1 MSLHLQNEINKIKL
15 VPLNKSCFMEEKLIS
30 QKKPFYPIIKELN
43 DYLKHYNRWVYTP
56 VYYED
61 LLRFSG
67 SIVVYDENENDT
79 LWIRVY
85 YTDSERVEI
94 DYNLKKVYA
103 LLHSDGN
110 ETSMPFLNIDAIDYC
125 TFGNSKPFRIKVR
138 NVLNDNFT
146 YFYIKKTDA
155 SRAYGLEFEHM
166 LSPYNLNFLI
176 NDSTLIEE
184 HIAGIPGDVFIEKY
198 LDQCSPSEQAQIAK
212 EYVKFNERSMIRL
225 LGDMRAYNYV
235 VIPTHD
241 FDQVIYKIRA
251 IDFDQ
256 QSFEGK
262 FMVYRP
268 QFFKENFPMISVVKE
283 KLSPDSIVQ
292 YKIEERSILVKRILS
307 SVDRLDRL
315 LNIMTL
321 DTITTPE
328 NVEKLSSE
336 IYKFSKDV
344 AFKKTKNMGEVLKA
358 SFAYVRRNYENL
370 NLSNLIKS

>member
-67 SIVVYDENENDT
+67 SVVVYDENENDT

-166 LSPYNLNFLI
+166 LYPYNLNFLI